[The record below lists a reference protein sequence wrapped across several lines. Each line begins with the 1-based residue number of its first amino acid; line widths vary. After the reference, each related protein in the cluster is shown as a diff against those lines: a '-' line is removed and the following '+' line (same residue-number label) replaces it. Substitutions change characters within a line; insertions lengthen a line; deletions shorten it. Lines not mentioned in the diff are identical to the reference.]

1 MFVCTSLCDNGLAC
15 PPPHPSADLVSAS
28 STDGKVAWY
37 SGFEPLTLDLFGNRE
52 VPVSTMDN
60 PASNVTALFV
70 GDINGDLCPDV
81 LYGGGSVVAWC
92 VCSALRPVVAR

>member
-1 MFVCTSLCDNGLAC
+1 MFVCTSLCNDGLAA
-15 PPPHPSADLVSAS
+15 PPPPADFVSAS

-37 SGFEPLTLDLFGNRE
+37 AGYEPLTLDLFGNRE
-52 VPVSTMDN
+52 VPVSTTAN

-92 VCSALRPVVAR
+92 VCRALPLVVAR